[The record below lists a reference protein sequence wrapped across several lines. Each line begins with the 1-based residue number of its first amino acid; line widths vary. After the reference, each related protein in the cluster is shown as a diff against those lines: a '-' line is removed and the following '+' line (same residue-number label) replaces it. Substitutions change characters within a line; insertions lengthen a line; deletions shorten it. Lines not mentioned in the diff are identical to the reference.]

1 MEILLGVLASLA
13 GVVVG
18 GVLQYITSQRSI
30 DRQHAW
36 ERSRLVHEKL
46 ELIAQVSTEV
56 GSALSSVYF
65 NAIVSVESGERYK
78 SDVNIPFAKLEMLLD
93 FYAPELK
100 AHYKQLIALRDEMGS
115 TLADL
120 VSGRLPT
127 VKTEKQALNE
137 KLIKASFKASK
148 ICENL
153 TAGAS
158 QLGRQSLDLKAEQGH
173 AADARSSRG

>member
-13 GVVVG
+13 GVIVG
-18 GVLQYITSQRSI
+18 GVLQHITSQRSI

-56 GSALSSVYF
+56 GGTLSNVYF
-65 NAIVSVESGERYK
+65 NAIVAVESGERYK
-78 SDVNIPFAKLEMLLD
+78 TEVNIPLAKLEMLLN

-100 AHYKQLIALRDEMGS
+100 MHYKQLIVLRDEMGS
-115 TLADL
+115 TIADL

-127 VKTEKQALNE
+127 VKAEKQALNE

-148 ICENL
+148 ICEKL
-153 TAGAS
+153 TAEAS
-158 QLGRQSLDLKAEQGH
+158 QLGRKSLELKAEQSH